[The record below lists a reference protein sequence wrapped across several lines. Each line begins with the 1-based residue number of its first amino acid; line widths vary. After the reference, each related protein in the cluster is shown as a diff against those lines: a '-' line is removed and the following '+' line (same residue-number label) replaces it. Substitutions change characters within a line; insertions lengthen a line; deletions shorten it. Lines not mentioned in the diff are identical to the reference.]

1 MRRTPY
7 LPPSFTCFGTLHG
20 LTAKTRRDC
29 RRRVHQQPQRFGSRS
44 GLPAVCYHANVKF
57 RILIIFLCA
66 GVGSCALNPRGRSRP
81 AADAVI
87 TEVSVRAHME
97 FLASDAMNGRG
108 SGTRDE
114 RIAAAY
120 LGSALQRLGLEPL
133 GDNGGYT
140 KTVDVERV
148 ELASAPV
155 VSFPGG
161 RLAHGKDMIVQTMSM
176 TRTSGP
182 LHKYRQGAPVPRG
195 AVVLLPEGAGQ
206 DAASASSQAA
216 AILAAE
222 TPQIRTRWETLAAR
236 APSVTRLGQA
246 PGAFRRPSRVS
257 LDKPAYARLAALAD
271 GTVITL
277 EADVKG
283 VQKFQTWNAAGRL
296 RGADPALARD
306 VILLS
311 AHLDHIGGKP
321 GTAGTD
327 TINNGADDDASGC
340 VAVLELA
347 RALAQGPPPARTIV
361 FAFFGSEES
370 GGLGSWQF
378 AEAPPAP
385 LANVVA
391 NLQFEMIG
399 RPDPAVAP
407 RTLWLTGYERSTLG
421 PALAQHGA
429 KLVQDPHPEQNFF
442 ERSDN
447 IQFARR
453 GVVAHTVSSYG
464 LHKEYH
470 TPADE
475 VRFVDFPHMTNAIR
489 SLVEPIRWLAN
500 SDFRPEW
507 LPGKKP

>member
-1 MRRTPY
+1 MRDAR
-7 LPPSFTCFGTLHG
+7 PP
-20 LTAKTRRDC
+20 
-29 RRRVHQQPQRFGSRS
+29 
-44 GLPAVCYHANVKF
+44 GLPALCYHATVKSLGVV
-57 RILIIFLCA
+57 ILLPLCA
-66 GVGSCALNPRGRSRP
+66 AAGACALNPRASSR
-81 AADAVI
+81 ATADGVI
-87 TEVSVRAHME
+87 TEVSVRAHLE

-114 RIAAAY
+114 WIAATY

-133 GDNGGYT
+133 GDDGGYV
-140 KTVDVERV
+140 KTIDIERV
-148 ELASAPV
+148 ELAPAPV
-155 VSFPGG
+155 LSFPGG
-161 RLAHGKDMIVQTMSM
+161 RLAHGRDMIVQAM
-176 TRTSGP
+176 TVTRASGP
-182 LHKYRQGAPVPRG
+182 LHKFREGTPVPRG
-195 AVVLLPEGAGQ
+195 AVVLLPEGAGP
-206 DAASASSQAA
+206 DAAAASSQAA

-222 TPQIRTRWETLAAR
+222 TPQVRARWEALGAR
-236 APSVTRLGQA
+236 APAVTRLGQT
-246 PGAFRRPSRVS
+246 PVAFRRPSRVS
-257 LDKPAYARLAALAD
+257 LDKPAHARLAALAD
-271 GTVITL
+271 GTVMTL
-277 EADVKG
+277 EADVTG
-283 VQKFQTWNAAGRL
+283 VRKSRTWNAAGRL
-296 RGADPALARD
+296 RGAHPALGAD

-311 AHLDHIGGKP
+311 AHLDHIGAKP
-321 GTAGTD
+321 GPPGTD

-347 RALAQGPPPARTIV
+347 RALTHGPPPARTIV

-385 LANVVA
+385 LVQVVA

-399 RPDPAVAP
+399 RPDPAVSP
-407 RTLWLTGYERSTLG
+407 RGGSTSEGATLWLTGYERSTLG
-421 PALAQHGA
+421 PALARHGA
-429 KLVQDPHPEQNFF
+429 RLVQDPHPAQNFF

-464 LHKEYH
+464 LHKQYH

-475 VRFVDFPHMTNAIR
+475 VRLVDFAHMTSAIR

-500 SDFRPEW
+500 SDFKPEW